1 MAQGASGVR
10 ESGIP
15 DNTLPALS
23 QFRFSIHEVGGALGD
38 LGTLLPLAIA
48 LITVNHMSATGVFLV
63 AGVAYVTAGLLYRL
77 PIPVQPLK
85 AVAAIAIASGLS
97 ANTV

>member
-10 ESGIP
+10 KSGIP
-15 DNTLPALS
+15 DNNLPALS

-63 AGVAYVTAGLLYRL
+63 AGVAYVTAGVLYSL
-77 PIPVQPLK
+77 PLPVSPLQG
-85 AVAAIAIASGLS
+85 VAPIANPTGASPH
-97 ANTV
+97 T